1 MKNLR
6 KIESRYNKVSIME
19 YDYILPIGKDK
30 WALAGLAITTVG
42 VLPAIA
48 VVTTVAATIWN
59 SVTFEW
65 YL

>member
-1 MKNLR
+1 M
-6 KIESRYNKVSIME
+6 ISIIME
-19 YDYILPIGKDK
+19 YNYTLPIGKDK

-59 SVTFEW
+59 NEMFG
-65 YL
+65 